1 MAENTAEPITP
12 RQQRAVRALME
23 NRTNGE
29 AAKAAGIGE
38 RTLYRWLS
46 DPLCRQALQDAENQA
61 ADMTARRLATGT
73 RLALDVLVTILE
85 SEAAGDTLRLQAAKA
100 WLENYHRARDDGDLD
115 RRITALEANAAVNS
129 WSN

>member
-1 MAENTAEPITP
+1 MAENMAEPITP
-12 RQQRAVRALME
+12 RQQRAIRALME

-46 DPLCRQALQDAENQA
+46 EPLFRQALQDAENQA

-115 RRITALEANAAVNS
+115 RRITALEANAAVTTWRN
-129 WSN
+129 

>member
-1 MAENTAEPITP
+1 MAENTAEPITA
-12 RQQRAVRALME
+12 RQRNAIRALMQS
-23 NRTNGE
+23 RSNGE
-29 AAKAAGIGE
+29 AAKTAGIGE

-46 DPLCRQALQDAENQA
+46 EPLFRQALQDAENQA

-73 RLALDVLVTILE
+73 RLALDVLVTIME

-115 RRITALEANAAVNS
+115 RRITALEANTVVNLS
-129 WSN
+129 WD

>member
-46 DPLCRQALQDAENQA
+46 EPLFRQALQDAENQA

-115 RRITALEANAAVNS
+115 RRITALEASAAVNS

>member
-1 MAENTAEPITP
+1 MAENMAEPITP
-12 RQQRAVRALME
+12 RQQRAIRALME

-46 DPLCRQALQDAENQA
+46 EPLFRQALQDAENQA

-129 WSN
+129 WRN

>member
-46 DPLCRQALQDAENQA
+46 DPLFRQALQDAENQA

>member
-1 MAENTAEPITP
+1 MAENMAEPITP
-12 RQQRAVRALME
+12 RQRNAISALMQS
-23 NRTNGE
+23 RSNGE
-29 AAKAAGIGE
+29 AAKTAGIGE

-46 DPLCRQALQDAENQA
+46 EPLFRQALQDAENQA

-73 RLALDVLVTILE
+73 RLALDVLVTIME

-115 RRITALEANAAVNS
+115 RRITALEANTVVNLS
-129 WSN
+129 WD

>member
-1 MAENTAEPITP
+1 MAENMAEPITP
-12 RQQRAVRALME
+12 RQQRAIRALME

-46 DPLCRQALQDAENQA
+46 EPLFRQALQDAENQA

-73 RLALDVLVTILE
+73 RLALDVLVTIME

-115 RRITALEANAAVNS
+115 RRITALEANTVVNLS
-129 WSN
+129 WD